1 MSETVKQLESRLE
14 KLKNA
19 NTTEKVDL
27 LVKLAWNI
35 GYDDL
40 QRAFDL
46 NKQAQKLAEKL
57 SYESGQAYVNRNLG
71 FYYYTK
77 SDFSEA
83 LKKSVEA
90 LKKFEELEN
99 KNEQAN
105 VLGNLGLIYW
115 SLGNFELAL
124 DHLHKSEKL
133 FKEIENM
140 QRLPWTLTTLGGVYQ
155 NLGDINKA
163 LRYHN
168 KSLKLFRSNENRL
181 GEARALSGLGTV
193 YESEKKFEKAVERNQ
208 AALKIFLEVKNEL
221 GESRVYNDLGSIH
234 QLQGNFDEALK
245 YHQASLRIRQK
256 LGLKHAEITS
266 LLNLGKLYIQIKD
279 SEKALGFL
287 QKALVY
293 AKQSDAK
300 PKLYQVHQALS
311 EAYEQQG
318 DLARA
323 LRHLK
328 SFEKIKDIVLGDET
342 KTKLKNMEI
351 HFEVE
356 KSQKEAEIHRLKNI
370 ELKQALDNLRETQ
383 VQLVQTEK
391 MAALGQITAG
401 IAHEINNP
409 IGAVK
414 SSADVSIRG
423 LKKIKQVLEQSES
436 IQDVLN
442 SNSYQKALDIL
453 ETNSEVTLSAVER
466 IASIVNSL
474 KNFARLDEAEYKKA
488 DLHEGIESTL
498 TLIQH
503 EIGKNIK
510 IKKDFGKIPAM
521 NHFPNQL
528 NQVFMTLLRNAIQ
541 AIGKKGAISI
551 KTQLNGKNAIIKIAD
566 TGRGMPPEIRDSL
579 FELGFTTK
587 RSRVGVGMGLYT
599 AYNIVQKHKGTIEV
613 TSEVGKGT
621 EFVIKL
627 PLNSN

>member
-1 MSETVKQLESRLE
+1 M
-14 KLKNA
+14 
-19 NTTEKVDL
+19 
-27 LVKLAWNI
+27 
-35 GYDDL
+35 
-40 QRAFDL
+40 
-46 NKQAQKLAEKL
+46 
-57 SYESGQAYVNRNLG
+57 
-71 FYYYTK
+71 
-77 SDFSEA
+77 
-83 LKKSVEA
+83 
-90 LKKFEELEN
+90 
-99 KNEQAN
+99 
-105 VLGNLGLIYW
+105 
-115 SLGNFELAL
+115 
-124 DHLHKSEKL
+124 
-133 FKEIENM
+133 
-140 QRLPWTLTTLGGVYQ
+140 
-155 NLGDINKA
+155 
-163 LRYHN
+163 
-168 KSLKLFRSNENRL
+168 
-181 GEARALSGLGTV
+181 
-193 YESEKKFEKAVERNQ
+193 
-208 AALKIFLEVKNEL
+208 
-221 GESRVYNDLGSIH
+221 
-234 QLQGNFDEALK
+234 
-245 YHQASLRIRQK
+245 
-256 LGLKHAEITS
+256 
-266 LLNLGKLYIQIKD
+266 
-279 SEKALGFL
+279 
-287 QKALVY
+287 
-293 AKQSDAK
+293 
-300 PKLYQVHQALS
+300 
-311 EAYEQQG
+311 
-318 DLARA
+318 
-323 LRHLK
+323 
-328 SFEKIKDIVLGDET
+328 
-342 KTKLKNMEI
+342 
-351 HFEVE
+351 
-356 KSQKEAEIHRLKNI
+356 
-370 ELKQALDNLRETQ
+370 
-383 VQLVQTEK
+383 QTEK

-442 SNSYQKALDIL
+442 NNSYQKALDIL

-510 IKKDFGKIPAM
+510 IEKDFGKIPAM

-551 KTQLNGKNAIIKIAD
+551 KTQINGKNAIIKIAD

-599 AYNIVQKHKGTIEV
+599 ASNIVQKHKGTIEV

>member
-1 MSETVKQLESRLE
+1 MSETVKQLESKLK

-19 NTTEKVDL
+19 STPEKVDL

-40 QRAFDL
+40 KRAFDL
-46 NKQAQKLAEKL
+46 DKQAQKLAEKL
-57 SYESGQAYVNRNLG
+57 SYESGLAFVKRNLG
-71 FYYYTK
+71 FYYYTQ
-77 SDFSEA
+77 SDFAKA
-83 LKKSVEA
+83 LKKSFEA
-90 LKKFEELEN
+90 LEKFEELEN
-99 KNEQAN
+99 QNEHAN
-105 VLGNLGLIYW
+105 ALGIIGMIYW

-140 QRLPWTLTTLGGVYQ
+140 ERLPWTLTTLGGVYQ
-155 NLGDINKA
+155 NLGDTNKA

-168 KSLKLFRSNENRL
+168 KSLKLFRSYENKL

-193 YESEKKFEKAVERNQ
+193 YESQKEFEKALKRNQ
-208 AALKIFLEVKNEL
+208 TALKIFLEIKNEL

-234 QLQGNFDEALK
+234 QLQGNFAEALK

-318 DLARA
+318 DLASA
-323 LRHLK
+323 LKHLK
-328 SFEKIKDIVLGDET
+328 SFEKIKDVVLGDET

-370 ELKQALDNLRETQ
+370 ELKHALDNLRETQ

-391 MAALGQITAG
+391 MATLGQITAG

-423 LKKIKQVLEQSES
+423 LEKIKQVLEQSES
-436 IQDVLN
+436 IPDVLN

-453 ETNSEVTLSAVER
+453 ETNSKVTLSAVER

-541 AIGKKGAISI
+541 ALGKKGAISI
-551 KTQLNGKNAIIKIAD
+551 KTQVNGKNAIIKIAD

>member
-1 MSETVKQLESRLE
+1 MSETIKQLESRLDG
-14 KLKNA
+14 LKNA
-19 NTTEKVDL
+19 TTTEKVDL
-27 LVKLAWNI
+27 MVELAWNI
-35 GYDDL
+35 GYDNL
-40 QRAFDL
+40 RRTFDL
-46 NKQAQKLAEKL
+46 NEQARKLAEKL
-57 SYESGQAYVNRNLG
+57 SYESGLALARRNLG
-71 FYYYTK
+71 FYYYTQ
-77 SDFSEA
+77 SDFAKA
-83 LKKSVEA
+83 LKKSFEA
-90 LKKFEELEN
+90 LETFVDLKN
-99 KNEQAN
+99 KNEEAN
-105 VLGNLGLIYW
+105 VLGIIGMIYW

-133 FKEIENM
+133 FKEIKNKE
-140 QRLPWTLTTLGGVYQ
+140 RLPWTFTTLGGVYQ
-155 NLGDINKA
+155 NLGDTNKA
-163 LRYHN
+163 LTYHN
-168 KSLKLFRSNENRL
+168 KSLKLFRSNENKL

-193 YESEKKFEKAVERNQ
+193 YENEKKFERAVERNQ
-208 AALKIFLEVKNEL
+208 AALKIFLEIKNEL

-245 YHQASLRIRQK
+245 FHQASLRIRQK
-256 LGLKHAEITS
+256 LGQKHAEITS
-266 LLNLGKLYIQIKD
+266 LLNLGKLYIQIRD

-300 PKLYQVHQALS
+300 PKLYQVHKALS
-311 EAYEQQG
+311 EAHEQQG
-318 DLARA
+318 DLASA
-323 LRHLK
+323 LKHLK
-328 SFEKIKDIVLGDET
+328 SFEKMKDKVLGDET
-342 KTKLKNMEI
+342 KIKLKNMEI

-391 MAALGQITAG
+391 MAVLGQITAG

-423 LKKIKQVLEQSES
+423 LKKIKQVLQ
-436 IQDVLN
+436 Q
-442 SNSYQKALDIL
+442 SNSIADVFNNSVYQKTIGIL
-453 ETNSEVTLSAVER
+453 EKNSEVTLAAVER
-466 IASIVNSL
+466 ITNIINSL

-498 TLIQH
+498 TLVQH
-503 EIGKNIK
+503 EIGKGIK
-510 IKKDFGKIPAM
+510 IEKQFGKIPEI

-541 AIGKKGAISI
+541 AIGKKGVITI
-551 KTQLNGKNAIIKIAD
+551 KTQVNGTHAVIKIAD
-566 TGRGMPPEIRDSL
+566 TGRGMPPEVHDSL